1 MSKPIVAIVGRQ
13 NVGKS
18 SLFNRLVKKNI
29 AVVHDIPGV
38 TRDRV
43 YADVDYHDRTFTIV
57 DTGGLVPFPDDN
69 LIDMVRLQAQT
80 AIDEAAVILFVV
92 DVIEGITPQDMIIAD
107 ILRKTQKPIF
117 VVANKAD
124 NPNLDYNA
132 MDFYQLGLTDPI
144 PISAIHNMGI
154 GDLLDKI
161 IFALSSLPSPPS
173 TGGSEEGMVKIAVV
187 GRPNAGKSSLINAI
201 LGEERVIVD
210 SQPGTTRDA
219 VNITFQRD
227 DVRFELIDTA
237 GLRRQARITDE
248 LEQYSVNSAIR
259 SVQESDVAWLVLDA
273 TREVSHQDKSI
284 ANFIADQGKACIL
297 TVTKWDLVEKDNKT
311 HKKHKEELQYQL
323 PHLSYVPVLFV
334 SAVTRQRVMKLLDL
348 SLMIHREYSMRIP
361 THELN
366 VTLTKATSKH
376 QPPIVE
382 GKRPSLKYI
391 TQVDIKPPTFV
402 IFTNHPTG
410 ISADYESYLVSSI
423 REDFGFL
430 GAPIRIQYRRSSRN

>member
-1 MSKPIVAIVGRQ
+1 MSKPIVAIVGRP

-18 SLFNRLVKKNI
+18 SLFNRLVKKRI
-29 AVVHDIPGV
+29 AVVHEIPGV
-38 TRDRV
+38 TRDRI
-43 YADVDYHDRTFTIV
+43 YADIKYHDRTFTLV
-57 DTGGLVPFPDDN
+57 DTGGLVPFPDDD
-69 LIDMVRLQAQT
+69 LIDMVQLQAQT
-80 AIDEAAVILFVV
+80 AMDEAEVILFVV
-92 DVIEGITPQDMIIAD
+92 DVIEGVTPQDVIIAEL
-107 ILRKTQKPIF
+107 LRKTKKPVLVI
-117 VVANKAD
+117 ANKAD

-132 MDFYQLGLTDPI
+132 MEFYQLGLSDPI

-154 GDLLDKI
+154 NDLLDEVV
-161 IFALSSLPSPPS
+161 FALPQTDEES
-173 TGGSEEGMVKIAVV
+173 TEEISNIKIAVV

-210 SQPGTTRDA
+210 SKPGTTRDA
-219 VNITFQRD
+219 VNITFHRD
-227 DVRFELIDTA
+227 GVCFELIDTA
-237 GLRRQARITDE
+237 GLRRKARITDE
-248 LEQYSVNSAIR
+248 LETYSVNRAIR
-259 SVQESDVAWLVLDA
+259 SVRESDVAWLVLDT
-273 TREVSHQDKSI
+273 TREVSQQDKSI

-297 TVTKWDLVEKDNKT
+297 AATKWDLVEKDNYTYNKYMA
-311 HKKHKEELQYQL
+311 ELQFQL

-366 VTLTKATSKH
+366 VVLSKAISKH
-376 QPPIVE
+376 QHPIIE

-410 ISADYESYLVSSI
+410 IRPDYESYLISNI

-430 GAPIRIQYRRSSRN
+430 GAPIRIRYKGQEGKGAK

>member
-92 DVIEGITPQDMIIAD
+92 DVIEGVTPQDMMIAD
-107 ILRKTQKPIF
+107 LLRKTQKPLF

-124 NPNLDYNA
+124 NPNFDYSA
-132 MDFYQLGLTDPI
+132 MDFYQLGLNDPI
-144 PISAIHNMGI
+144 PVSAIHNTGI
-154 GDLLDKI
+154 GDLLAEI
-161 IFALSSLPSPPS
+161 IVALPPTDEEATEEMSSI
-173 TGGSEEGMVKIAVV
+173 KIAVV

-219 VNITFQRD
+219 VNIMFQRD
-227 DVRFELIDTA
+227 GVRFELIDTA
-237 GLRRQARITDE
+237 GLRRQSRITNE
-248 LEQYSVNSAIR
+248 LEQYSVNRAIR

-273 TREVSHQDKSI
+273 TREISHQDKSI
-284 ANFIADQGKACIL
+284 ANFIADQGRACIL
-297 TVTKWDLVEKDNKT
+297 AVTKWDLVEKDNKT
-311 HKKHKEELQYQL
+311 HKKYTEELQYQL

-361 THELN
+361 THQLN
-366 VTLTKATSKH
+366 VTLSKATSKH

-430 GAPIRIQYRRSSRN
+430 GTPIRIQYRQSSRN